1 MGTWLN
7 PTPSPSSSVCV
18 HLWRIAHVHLCMHVL
33 SSLGGQQVPYSIK
46 TGSLTESGARLAA
59 GQCQWPS
66 CLCPAQQVLLPTDHL
81 TSTPPHL
88 LTPYTLEEGGRQ
100 TNLIVVPNC
109 LAELRILKIFI
120 QNIKV
125 WFGNQT
131 VLIGTVLNKP
141 HLLLSFYFF

>member
-1 MGTWLN
+1 MEPN
-7 PTPSPSSSVCV
+7 PFPASRVCV
-18 HLWRIAHVHLCMHVL
+18 HLWRIGHVHLCMRVL
-33 SSLGGQQVPYSIK
+33 SSREDSRCPTPSRQGLSQNLELGWQP
-46 TGSLTESGARLAA
+46 GSPSGPRVSVLHSRRSYH
-59 GQCQWPS
+59 WPS
-66 CLCPAQQVLLPTDHL
+66 HQ
-81 TSTPPHL
+81 PPPHTHL

-100 TNLIVVPNC
+100 TNLIVGLNC